1 MIENNRN
8 KNINVQCVHC
18 KKEYALFLNENDY
31 SEWKEGN
38 GFIQDKLP
46 YLTAGERE
54 LLISGTCDSCFDN
67 MFGSIEEDDE

>member
-38 GFIQDKLP
+38 VLI
-46 YLTAGERE
+46 
-54 LLISGTCDSCFDN
+54 LLSPSTVNWLNRVDEWLSSSTVDSTTTYDYA
-67 MFGSIEEDDE
+67 ST